1 MPGFSRLP
9 AEEDTGALAVCH
21 LSTRSCPANST
32 TSRSQTALEGDR
44 NIPSVTTAKRRPSY
58 SVDAIVSHLSRLE
71 GANATRCNFHRQDS
85 DGGRAR
91 APPNLHLCLCKA
103 KTLSPRQ
110 ARWSSRWETNFDTL
124 PLAQPLPFSASRCI
138 ETFSLPLQQKLH
150 SFQVRAVGVSGSWKK
165 QARTLTNMMHTRTYA
180 FCFASITGAVRR
192 LHSFIIRPL
201 PSSAYTFYLTSPAD
215 MLTAARWDVYVYT
228 PLISGTSL
236 PPSPVG

>member
-1 MPGFSRLP
+1 MATSFRTPQASKVASLHDVLYSP
-9 AEEDTGALAVCH
+9 TANGA
-21 LSTRSCPANST
+21 RS
-32 TSRSQTALEGDR
+32 LG
-44 NIPSVTTAKRRPSY
+44 RRPGSS
-58 SVDAIVSHLSRLE
+58 SVQTYAFWLRL
-71 GANATRCNFHRQDS
+71 HR
-85 DGGRAR
+85 
-91 APPNLHLCLCKA
+91 N
-103 KTLSPRQ
+103 KTLPRQ

-124 PLAQPLPFSASRCI
+124 PLAQPLLFSASRCI

-228 PLISGTSL
+228 PLIPGTSL